1 MQPYEQPSTFQK
13 QICAYILQYV
23 EAEQWPPS
31 IREIGNHI
39 GIKSVGHVWYHL
51 ERLIYLG
58 CLERKPG
65 GFRCIRLTVE
75 GKRIAREFIPEK
87 VA

>member
-1 MQPYEQPSTFQK
+1 MQLSTFQK

-31 IREIGNHI
+31 IREIGDHI

-51 ERLIYLG
+51 DRLKYLG
-58 CLERKPG
+58 CLESKPG
-65 GFRCIRLTVE
+65 GFRCIRLTTI
-75 GKRIAREFIPEK
+75 GRE
-87 VA
+87 VAKQFLSQNQAA